1 MGLDVK
7 GAMSGAATGAGIAGP
22 VGGVVGG
29 ALGLLGGLFGGG
41 KSEADK
47 QREQRAAEERSWG
60 YAKQGMGL
68 QYQLNE
74 QAADNMYNRNM
85 QMWNDTNYEAQ
96 RKHMED
102 AGLSVGLMYGNG
114 GGMQASTSGG
124 QQQGVSGPGHDPVS
138 AALQKEALGLQ
149 FEQIK
154 SQNMLNYSQAAK
166 NNAEAKK
173 ISGADTKETASRTAL
188 NEMNQ
193 KLINSEIEI
202 NSANITKLV
211 AEGQI
216 AMQQYNQELN
226 NTEISNETK
235 RITIERATAEY
246 YNTIIAGIANITH
259 ARLESKQIE
268 LVEKEVDNFMYDLIT
283 KRMNAEAA
291 GKQAEA
297 MIQKIKNDYEQTG
310 RKLDIEEERLLK
322 EWIYGGIETFTG
334 TVEAAADV
342 ATAFTKIGSI
352 KKIAAEL
359 LKGKPMRR

>member
-29 ALGLLGGLFGGG
+29 ALGLLGGLFSGG

-47 QREQRAAEERSWG
+47 KREQREAEERSWG

-173 ISGADTKETASRTAL
+173 ISGADTKESESRTAL

-202 NSANITKLV
+202 NAANITKLV

-235 RITIERATAEY
+235 ELTIEKATAEY

-259 ARLESKQIE
+259 TRLESKQTE
-268 LVEKEVDNFMYDLIT
+268 LVEKEVENFVYDLVT

-291 GKQAEA
+291 KKQAEA
-297 MIQKIKNDYEQTG
+297 MVQKIKNDYEQTG
-310 RKLDIEEERLLK
+310 RKLDLEQERLLK

-352 KKIAAEL
+352 KKIAEGL
-359 LKGKPMRR
+359 LKGKPMKK

>member
-173 ISGADTKETASRTAL
+173 ISGADTKESESRTKL

-193 KLINSEIEI
+193 KLVNSKIEI

-235 RITIERATAEY
+235 RITIKRATAEY
-246 YNTIIAGIANITH
+246 YNTIVAGIANITH

-322 EWIYGGIETFTG
+322 EWIYGGIETFNQ
-334 TVEAAADV
+334 TVGAAVDV
-342 ATAFTKIGSI
+342 ASMFTKVGAI
-352 KKIAAEL
+352 KNLAKKM
-359 LKGKPMRR
+359 LKGK

>member
-7 GAMSGAATGAGIAGP
+7 GAISGAATGAGMAGP

-29 ALGLLGGLFGGG
+29 ALGLLGGLFNGG

-47 QREQRAAEERSWG
+47 KREQRAAEERSWG

-102 AGLSVGLMYGNG
+102 ANLSVGLMYGNG
-114 GGMQASTSGG
+114 GGMAASTAGG

-173 ISGADTKETASRTAL
+173 ISGADTKESASRTAL

-202 NSANITKLV
+202 NAANITKLV

-235 RITIERATAEY
+235 RIIIERATAEY
-246 YNTIIAGIANITH
+246 YNTLTAGMLNITRT
-259 ARLESKQIE
+259 RLESKQAE
-268 LVEKEVDNFMYDLIT
+268 LIEKEIENFMYDLIT

-291 GKQAEA
+291 QKQAEV
-297 MIQKIKNDYEQTG
+297 MIQKVKNDYEQTS
-310 RKLDIEEERLLK
+310 RKLDIEQERLLK
-322 EWIYGGIETFTG
+322 DWVYGGIETFTN
-334 TVEAAADV
+334 TINTAVDAASM
-342 ATAFTKIGSI
+342 FTKVGSL
-352 KKIAAEL
+352 KKLANEAL
-359 LKGKPMRR
+359 RFPKPTK

>member
-7 GAMSGAATGAGIAGP
+7 GAISGAATGAGIAGP

-29 ALGLLGGLFGGG
+29 ALGLMSGLFGGG

-47 QREQRAAEERSWG
+47 QREQREAEERSWG

-74 QAADNMYNRNM
+74 QAADNMYKRNM
-85 QMWNDTNYEAQ
+85 QMWDDTNYEAQ
-96 RKHMED
+96 REHMEN

-124 QQQGVSGPGHDPVS
+124 QQQGVSGPGSDPVS

-149 FEQIK
+149 LEQIK

-173 ISGADTKETASRTAL
+173 ISGVDTKESESRTEL
-188 NEMNQ
+188 NETNQ

-235 RITIERATAEY
+235 KATIERATAEY
-246 YNTIIAGIANITH
+246 YNTVIAGIANITH
-259 ARLESKQIE
+259 SRLESKQIE
-268 LVEKEVDNFMYDLIT
+268 LVEKEVENFMYDLIT
-283 KRMNAEAA
+283 KRMSVEVAE
-291 GKQAEA
+291 KQADA
-297 MIQKIKNDYEQTG
+297 MIQKIKNDYEQTD
-310 RKLDIEEERLLK
+310 RKLNIDQERLLK
-322 EWIYGGIETFTG
+322 EWIYGGIETFTK
-334 TVEAAADV
+334 TVETATDAAAM
-342 ATAFTKIGSI
+342 FTKVGAM
-352 KKIAAEL
+352 KKLAKNM
-359 LKGKPMRR
+359 LKGR

>member
-7 GAMSGAATGAGIAGP
+7 GAMSGAAAGSSMAGP

-47 QREQRAAEERSWG
+47 KREQREAEERSWG

-173 ISGADTKETASRTAL
+173 ISGADTKESESRTAL

-193 KLINSEIEI
+193 KLFNSEIEI
-202 NSANITKLV
+202 NAANITKLV

-216 AMQQYNQELN
+216 AMQRYNQEIN

-235 RITIERATAEY
+235 ELTIKKAAAEY
-246 YNTIIAGIANITH
+246 YNTIIAGMLNITRT
-259 ARLESKQIE
+259 RLESKQAD

-291 GKQAEA
+291 KKQADA
-297 MIQKIKNDYEQTG
+297 MIQKVKNEYEQTG
-310 RKLDIEEERLLK
+310 RKLDLEQERLLK
-322 EWIYGGIETFTG
+322 EWIYGGIETFTK
-334 TVEAAADV
+334 TISTAIDAAGM
-342 ATAFTKIGSI
+342 FTKVGAL
-352 KKIAAEL
+352 KKLANEA
-359 LKGKPMRR
+359 LKFPKPDK

>member
-124 QQQGVSGPGHDPVS
+124 QQQGVSGPGYDPVS

-173 ISGADTKETASRTAL
+173 ISGADTKESASRTAL

-202 NSANITKLV
+202 NSANITKLR

-216 AMQQYNQELN
+216 AIQQYIQELN

-235 RITIERATAEY
+235 RTTIERATAEC

-259 ARLESKQIE
+259 ARLESKQME
-268 LVEKEVDNFMYDLIT
+268 LVAKEVENYLADQVT
-283 KRMNAEAA
+283 RRMSAEAA
-291 GKQAEA
+291 EKQADA
-297 MIQKIKNDYEQTG
+297 MIEKIRNEYEQTG
-310 RKLDIEEERLLK
+310 RKLDIEEDRLLK
-322 EWIYGGIETFTG
+322 EWIYGGIESFTG
-334 TVEAAADV
+334 VVKAAGDV
-342 ATAFTKIGSI
+342 AEAFTKIGSI
-352 KKIAAEL
+352 KKIAAKL
-359 LKGKPMRR
+359 LKGKPMKN